1 MMDTLLSDLK
11 KHDVRMEFNVDD
23 ITVPGVLI
31 RFAKDNYHRSYIL
44 DFDLITNVNINLTDV
59 LYTYLTDFVIE
70 VESIKMESE
79 INKTWI

>member
-1 MMDTLLSDLK
+1 MDALLLDLK
-11 KHDVRMEFNVDD
+11 KHDVRMEFNSDD
-23 ITVPGVLI
+23 VTVPGIIL
-31 RFAKDNYHRSYIL
+31 RFTKDNYHKQYIL

-79 INKTWI
+79 INKT